1 MILIEKVLRAVNKLF
16 IRGIIDFRV
25 VGDDD
30 SGPEDSEDD
39 LDLEC
44 EAVKRLSV

>member
-1 MILIEKVLRAVNKLF
+1 M
-16 IRGIIDFRV
+16 

-30 SGPEDSEDD
+30 SGPEDAEDD

-44 EAVKRLSV
+44 EACIWLNMPRTYKEPTIR

>member
-1 MILIEKVLRAVNKLF
+1 MLGKAQSAL
-16 IRGIIDFRV
+16 

-30 SGPEDSEDD
+30 SGPEDALDD

-44 EAVKRLSV
+44 VSSPL